1 MLAIIQKIP
10 FQKALVTNVLV
21 LHSFSISYLRFK
33 FHNSQNSSASSLK
46 TFRLFI
52 VTSKRF
58 NNAHNENSSTTKV
71 EQDVHCF
78 MITSSR
84 EAAAGH
90 LLIHEEV
97 LQFILILMDSS
108 QSAMV
113 RSRFLTFLLCFF

>member
-90 LLIHEEV
+90 LLIHEV

-113 RSRFLTFLLCFF
+113 RSRLLTFQLCFF

>member
-33 FHNSQNSSASSLK
+33 FHNSQNSSENSLK

-90 LLIHEEV
+90 LLIHEV

-113 RSRFLTFLLCFF
+113 RSRLLTFQLCFF